1 MLFVKGMRLEE
12 RELPF
17 NEVCNVSDAVR
28 RSTYISH
35 PMLTAAL
42 GGSTVVASLKMRKQA
57 NRGE

>member
-1 MLFVKGMRLEE
+1 MRLVE

>member
-1 MLFVKGMRLEE
+1 MLFIKDMRLVE

-28 RSTYISH
+28 HFTYISH
-35 PMLTAAL
+35 PMLTTAL
-42 GGSTVVASLKMRKQA
+42 GGSTIVTSLKMRKQA